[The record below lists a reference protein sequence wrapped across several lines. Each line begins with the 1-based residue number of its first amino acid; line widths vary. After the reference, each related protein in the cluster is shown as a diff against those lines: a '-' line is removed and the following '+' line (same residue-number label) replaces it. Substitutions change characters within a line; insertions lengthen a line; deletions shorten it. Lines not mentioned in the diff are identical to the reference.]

1 MGPMPEP
8 RRRRCSLPHAAVLL
22 VAVLAHGCASSS
34 SAPAPQA
41 DPEAAE
47 LATMNAATQQVLR
60 AQKLVNQ
67 GDEMARAGRPL
78 EAIAR
83 YREAIGVYQDF
94 PAAWNNLGVVLM
106 KQNRNLEA
114 AEAFRVAGDLSPTDP
129 KPMSNLGDLWFNQ
142 GYLDDAARFYGA
154 ALERDAHYQPALR
167 QAVRVDHLRQ
177 RSDEATSERI
187 RKALL
192 QETDPV
198 WHQYLERRKLVV
210 EQHLR
215 DKGGKIP

>member
-1 MGPMPEP
+1 MGPMPELL
-8 RRRRCSLPHAAVLL
+8 RRRLVVPVAAALL
-22 VAVLAHGCASSS
+22 GALAGSGCNSSNN
-34 SAPAPQA
+34 APPPEP
-41 DPEAAE
+41 DPETAE

-67 GDEMARAGRPL
+67 GDELARGGRPL
-78 EAIAR
+78 EAISR

-106 KQNRNLEA
+106 KQGRNLEA

-129 KPMSNLGDLWFNQ
+129 KPMCNLGDLWFNQ

-154 ALERDAHYQPALR
+154 ALERDANYQPALR

-177 RSDEATSERI
+177 RSDEATAERI

-192 QETDPV
+192 QESDPV

-215 DKGGKIP
+215 DKGGKTP